1 MHRKKYW
8 ILLPPFLLVLLYIL
22 INYPERT
29 DIGSYVLVLFWV
41 SYYGWIF
48 VEKNLKQKEK
58 R

>member
-1 MHRKKYW
+1 
-8 ILLPPFLLVLLYIL
+8 LLYIL